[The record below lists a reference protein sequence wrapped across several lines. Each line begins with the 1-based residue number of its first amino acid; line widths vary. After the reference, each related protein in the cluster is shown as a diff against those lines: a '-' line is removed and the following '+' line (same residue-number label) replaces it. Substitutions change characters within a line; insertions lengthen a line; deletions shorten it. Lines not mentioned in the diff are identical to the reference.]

1 MSSSKRS
8 RTQSESSAL
17 LPLLT
22 PRLPQVADRRGS
34 SGESTSQL
42 FERIQKGEKERR
54 SFRERRA
61 TPRVAVGVTIETE
74 DQGTRVMAQTY
85 DLSTFGLSVRGGQTP
100 AKGRVVALRLFL
112 PDDPKAPL
120 ELRAEVLGPFDD
132 EGGVRMKFVRPPID
146 AVKRIHRLVS

>member
-1 MSSSKRS
+1 MASSKRS
-8 RTQSESSAL
+8 RTQSESGAL

-22 PRLPQVADRRGS
+22 PRLPQVPDRRGS
-34 SGESTSQL
+34 SGESAARL
-42 FERIQKGEKERR
+42 FERIQRGEQERR

-61 TPRVAVGVTIETE
+61 TPRVAVGITIETE
-74 DQGTRVMAQTY
+74 HQGTRVMAQTY

-100 AKGRVVALRLFL
+100 AKGRIVAVRLFL
-112 PDDPKAPL
+112 PDDPMTPL

-132 EGGVRMKFVRPPID
+132 EGGVRMKFVRPPIE

>member
-61 TPRVAVGVTIETE
+61 TPRVAVGITIETE
-74 DQGTRVMAQTY
+74 DAGTRVMAQTY
-85 DLSTFGLSVRGGQTP
+85 DLSTFGLSVRHGQTP
-100 AKGRVVALRLFL
+100 VKGRIVSLKLFL
-112 PDDPKAPL
+112 PDDLKAPL
-120 ELRAEVLGPFDD
+120 ELKAEVLGPFDE
-132 EGGVRMKFVRPPID
+132 EGGVRMKFLKPPID

>member
-8 RTQSESSAL
+8 RTSSESGAL

-42 FERIQKGEKERR
+42 FERIRQGEKERR

-61 TPRVAVGVTIETE
+61 TPRVAVGITLETE
-74 DQGTRVMAQTY
+74 DSGTRVMAQTY
-85 DLSTFGLSVRGGQTP
+85 DLSTFGLSIRAGQTP
-100 AKGRVVALRLFL
+100 PKGRIVKLRLFL
-112 PDDPKAPL
+112 PDDLKAPL
-120 ELRAEVLGPFDD
+120 ELTAEVLGPFDA
-132 EGGVRMKFVRPPID
+132 EGGVRMKFLKPNID

>member
-61 TPRVAVGVTIETE
+61 TPRVAVGIAIETE
-74 DQGTRVMAQTY
+74 DQGTRVMSQTY
-85 DLSTFGLSVRGGQTP
+85 DLSTFGLSVKGGHTP
-100 AKGRVVALRLFL
+100 VKGRIVALRLFL
-112 PDDPKAPL
+112 PDEPNAPL
-120 ELRAEVLGPFDD
+120 ELRAEVLGPFDA
-132 EGGVRMKFVRPPID
+132 EGGVRMKFVNPPIE

>member
-22 PRLPQVADRRGS
+22 PRLPQVSDRRGS

-54 SFRERRA
+54 SFRDRRA
-61 TPRVAVGVTIETE
+61 TPRVAVGITLETE
-74 DQGTRVMAQTY
+74 DAGTRVMAQTY
-85 DLSTFGLSVRGGQTP
+85 DLSTFGLSIRAGQTP
-100 AKGRVVALRLFL
+100 ARGKVVSLRLFL
-112 PDDPKAPL
+112 PDDLDAPL
-120 ELRAEVLGPFDD
+120 QLKAEVLGPFDED
-132 EGGVRMKFVRPPID
+132 GGVRMRFVKPDID
-146 AVKRIHRLVS
+146 AVRRIHRLVS